1 MKQSQVE
8 KRAHAL
14 CIELACVTADG
25 PMEYRMVRL
34 IARLNTIDYETAD
47 AAIVFAIQEGWLI
60 SEGEPPHSVCLTNEG
75 RAATTRAK
83 RRPQ

>member
-8 KRAHAL
+8 RRAHAL

-34 IARLNTIDYETAD
+34 IARLVTIDYERAD
-47 AAIVFAIQEGWLI
+47 AAIAYAVRQGWLLT
-60 SEGEPPHSVCLTNEG
+60 EGNPPHGVYLTDDG
-75 RAATTRAK
+75 RIC
-83 RRPQ
+83 RPRC